1 MSTLHTIP
9 VEIRLATVEDADVIA
24 RTHVASWR
32 ATYPGIVPQ
41 VYLDS
46 LSVEERAERWR
57 SALIASTGMKI
68 YVAECSEM
76 ICGFASGGPARAEIT
91 GFSGELYAIYLN
103 PDVQRRG
110 IGSQLFWAIVEDLH
124 SSGHRGMYVWVLK
137 DNPSRGFYERMGGSL
152 LTAAE
157 IEIGGKTLTE
167 VSYGWQ
173 DLSLVVKDLPQC

>member
-1 MSTLHTIP
+1 
-9 VEIRLATVEDADVIA
+9 LATVEDADAIA